1 MKTGVKRRHEEKENA
16 DKEDEKKLSDTEV
29 ERIAEKLAEIL
40 EMKEERKKS

>member
-29 ERIAEKLAEIL
+29 NGLLRSWL
-40 EMKEERKKS
+40 RF